1 MNISNMYNTIITM
14 TNGHGY
20 PPENIINIISAQP
33 YKCSDISITD
43 CQTLFLYAACND
55 NIAYTRFEL
64 LNWLYPEIPETVQL
78 LDKYSIGVCI
88 LVAKNCIENNGESLI
103 DTTNKVN
110 QLISIADD
118 DLNGLL
124 SIIDASTRGVV
135 ATPVK
140 NLLYLLAGATIAI
153 GYLIHT
159 TDKYYRAYKR
169 CIND

>member
-1 MNISNMYNTIITM
+1 MNISNLSKRIAM
-14 TNGHGY
+14 TNSYGY
-20 PPENIINIISAQP
+20 SSENIINILSSQP
-33 YKCSDISITD
+33 YKCSDISVTD

-55 NIAYTRFEL
+55 NIAYTRFQL
-64 LNWLYPEIPETVQL
+64 LNGLYPEIPETGQL
-78 LDKYSIGVCI
+78 LDKYSIGVFL

-103 DTTNKVN
+103 DVTHKVN

-140 NLLYLLAGATIAI
+140 NLLYLLAGAALTI
-153 GYLIHT
+153 GYLVHT

-169 CIND
+169 CING